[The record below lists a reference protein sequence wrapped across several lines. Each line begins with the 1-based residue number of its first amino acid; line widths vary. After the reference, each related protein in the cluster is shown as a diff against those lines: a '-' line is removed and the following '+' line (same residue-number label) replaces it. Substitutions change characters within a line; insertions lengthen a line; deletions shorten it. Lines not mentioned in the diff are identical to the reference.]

1 MVGRTSP
8 PLWDPGL
15 TWPLLGLKS
24 GEPWFPLLVMAFS
37 SEPGAIPESQQRT
50 GRGQAG
56 TGSKSTAALVWKRW
70 VRTWWSSDVS
80 IIIRNSSHQAV
91 FVLNCHLPHQDCP
104 CPPSLFADSLRIW
117 AILMPQDGVQISVSL
132 LGTLLSSCLWKPASS
147 ITNPLVQFSPISLC
161 SHKIRDHFTCKT
173 LYCSS
178 IQSKVSKNFTH
189 DTWRMTDTWRVT
201 NTWHVMH
208 DGHVSR
214 V

>member
-104 CPPSLFADSLRIW
+104 CLASLFVDTLRIRLGHPDAW
-117 AILMPQDGVQISVSL
+117 RWCSDINIIVSNNFCPAVFAL
-132 LGTLLSSCLWKPASS
+132 NWHLPCLTLSF
-147 ITNPLVQFSPISLC
+147 NFPLYPCAVT
-161 SHKIRDHFTCKT
+161 KMW
-173 LYCSS
+173 
-178 IQSKVSKNFTH
+178 QSQ
-189 DTWRMTDTWRVT
+189 MT
-201 NTWHVMH
+201 
-208 DGHVSR
+208 
-214 V
+214 